1 MFDGIIHLITNRPW
15 TEVAVDVLDLS
26 LVSYIIY
33 RVLLVMRGTR
43 AMQIGVGLGVVLS
56 VYFVAK
62 WAGLVTL
69 YNLLSYLLSSF
80 ILVVVV
86 VFQNDIRRGLM
97 RVGSRAVFSSGT
109 QQQATRIVEEVV
121 NAATELARHRMGAII
136 CFEQEANL
144 DEFVASGGTT
154 IDASVQR
161 DLLVSLFVPEGV
173 NKLHDGAVII
183 RNLRIALAGVFFPM
197 PETKGVDGSATF
209 VDKSLGTR
217 HRAALGVSDETDA
230 VVVVVSEERG
240 TISVCFNG
248 NIIPNLDGMTL
259 RQALLGLLGDAQ
271 KKKRKE
277 KRAAKD
283 KRLPTPS
290 GLRAATPEP
299 PRARTSSAPGDKP
312 AARVP
317 SVPGDKPAVRV
328 PSVPGDKPAVRVPS
342 VPGTVKA
349 VDPLEKARSK
359 SGDHPTPSPQRS
371 VAEPVTLPMQA
382 SLSTTQLPVAAPDD
396 EAGDDSR

>member
-1 MFDGIIHLITNRPW
+1 MLDGIFHLIQSRPW
-15 TEVAVDVLDLS
+15 TEVLVDVLDLF

-43 AMQIGVGLGVVLS
+43 AMQIGVGLGVVLL
-56 VYFVAK
+56 VYFVSK

-69 YNLLSYLLSSF
+69 FNLLSYLLSSL

-86 VFQNDIRRGLM
+86 VFQSDIRRGLM
-97 RVGSRAVFSSGT
+97 RVGSRAVFSTGN
-109 QQQATRIVEEVV
+109 QQQETKLVEEVV

-144 DEFVASGGTT
+144 DEFVASGGTA
-154 IDASVQR
+154 IDAAVQR

-197 PETKGVDGSATF
+197 PETKS

-217 HRAALGVSDETDA
+217 HRAAMGVSDETDA

-259 RQALLGLLGDAQ
+259 RQALLGLLGD
-271 KKKRKE
+271 KKKKKKAAAARAVVPAVPAPAPAGKKE
-277 KRAAKD
+277 RTPA
-283 KRLPTPS
+283 PTP
-290 GLRAATPEP
+290 AT
-299 PRARTSSAPGDKP
+299 
-312 AARVP
+312 RVP
-317 SVPGDKPAVRV
+317 SVTGTEKAVRV
-328 PSVPGDKPAVRVPS
+328 PSVAGAEKAVRIPS
-342 VPGTVKA
+342 IAGAVKA
-349 VDPLEKARSK
+349 IHQDGTPPPEKVQK
-359 SGDHPTPSPQRS
+359 LLKP
-371 VAEPVTLPMQA
+371 VAEPVTMPMQA
-382 SLSTTQLPVAAPDD
+382 SLSTTQLPIASNDD
-396 EAGDDSR
+396 EGGE

>member
-1 MFDGIIHLITNRPW
+1 MLDGLFHLIQTRPW
-15 TEVAVDVLDLS
+15 TDIVVDVLDLF

-43 AMQIGVGLGVVLS
+43 AMQIGVGLGVVLL
-56 VYFVAK
+56 VYFVSK

-69 YNLLSYLLSSF
+69 FNLLSYLLSSI

-86 VFQNDIRRGLM
+86 VFQSDIRRGLM
-97 RVGSRAVFSSGT
+97 RVGSRAVFSSGN
-109 QQQATRIVEEVV
+109 QQQETKLVEEVV

-144 DEFVASGGTT
+144 DEFVASGGTF
-154 IDASVQR
+154 IDAAVQR

-183 RNLRIALAGVFFPM
+183 RNWRIALAGVFFPM
-197 PETKGVDGSATF
+197 PETKS

-217 HRAALGVSDETDA
+217 HRAAIGVSDETDA

-259 RQALLGLLGDAQ
+259 KQALLGLLGD
-271 KKKRKE
+271 KKKKKKSASPRPSQFPLPVPVAAV
-277 KRAAKD
+277 AAKKD
-283 KRLPTPS
+283 RY
-290 GLRAATPEP
+290 ATPA
-299 PRARTSSAPGDKP
+299 PRTAIVGPDKTVRIPSIPG
-312 AARVP
+312 V
-317 SVPGDKPAVRV
+317 
-328 PSVPGDKPAVRVPS
+328 
-342 VPGTVKA
+342 VKA
-349 VDPLEKARSK
+349 IGHDGTPPPEKVK
-359 SGDHPTPSPQRS
+359 PHVP
-371 VAEPVTLPMQA
+371 EPVTLPMQA
-382 SLSTTQLPVAAPDD
+382 SLSTTQLPVTAHDD
-396 EAGDDSR
+396 EAGE

>member
-1 MFDGIIHLITNRPW
+1 MLDGIFHLIQSRPW
-15 TEVAVDVLDLS
+15 TEVLVDVLDLF
-26 LVSYIIY
+26 LVSYIVY

-43 AMQIGVGLGVVLS
+43 AMQIGVGLGVVLL
-56 VYFVAK
+56 VYFISK

-69 YNLLSYLLSSF
+69 FNLLSYLLSSL

-86 VFQNDIRRGLM
+86 VFQSDIRRGLM
-97 RVGSRAVFSSGT
+97 RVGSRAVFSSGN
-109 QQQATRIVEEVV
+109 QQQETKLVEEVV

-144 DEFVASGGTT
+144 DEFVASGGTP
-154 IDASVQR
+154 IDAVVQR

-197 PETKGVDGSATF
+197 PETKS

-217 HRAALGVSDETDA
+217 HRAAMGVSDETDA

-259 RQALLGLLGDAQ
+259 KQALLGLLGD
-271 KKKRKE
+271 KKKK
-277 KRAAKD
+277 KKSAARVVAAIAPPPAVALKKD
-283 KRLPTPS
+283 RLPTP
-290 GLRAATPEP
+290 TPG
-299 PRARTSSAPGDKP
+299 ARI
-312 AARVP
+312 P
-317 SVPGDKPAVRV
+317 SVAGADFGLSKSGEKPAVRI
-328 PSVPGDKPAVRVPS
+328 PSVAGA
-342 VPGTVKA
+342 KA
-349 VDPLEKARSK
+349 VIQDGTPAPEKAQK
-359 SGDHPTPSPQRS
+359 PQKA
-371 VAEPVTLPMQA
+371 VPEPVTMPMQA
-382 SLSTTQLPVAAPDD
+382 SLSTTQLPIANVEDD
-396 EAGDDSR
+396 AKDDSR

>member
-1 MFDGIIHLITNRPW
+1 MLDGIFHLIQSRPW
-15 TEVAVDVLDLS
+15 TEVLVDVLDLF

-43 AMQIGVGLGVVLS
+43 AMQIGVGLGVVLL
-56 VYFVAK
+56 VYFVSK

-69 YNLLSYLLSSF
+69 FNLLSYLLSSL

-86 VFQNDIRRGLM
+86 VFQSDIRRGLM
-97 RVGSRAVFSSGT
+97 RVGSRAVFSAGN
-109 QQQATRIVEEVV
+109 QQQETKLVEEVV

-144 DEFVASGGTT
+144 DEFVASGGTA
-154 IDASVQR
+154 IDAAVQR

-197 PETKGVDGSATF
+197 PETKN

-217 HRAALGVSDETDA
+217 HRAAMGVSDETDA

-259 RQALLGLLGDAQ
+259 KQALLGLLGE
-271 KKKRKE
+271 KKKK
-277 KRAAKD
+277 KKPAGRAAAAAVTPAPAPAVAK
-283 KRLPTPS
+283 KTERMPTPQ
-290 GLRAATPEP
+290 
-299 PRARTSSAPGDKP
+299 PG
-312 AARVP
+312 
-317 SVPGDKPAVRV
+317 
-328 PSVPGDKPAVRVPS
+328 RVPS
-342 VPGTVKA
+342 VPGTEKAVRIPSISGAVKA
-349 VDPLEKARSK
+349 VTQEGTPAPEKAPK
-359 SGDHPTPSPQRS
+359 PQKPI
-371 VAEPVTLPMQA
+371 AEPVTMPMQA
-382 SLSTTQLPVAAPDD
+382 SLSTTQLPIAASDD
-396 EAGDDSR
+396 EANDDSR

>member
-1 MFDGIIHLITNRPW
+1 MFEGIFHLIQSRPW
-15 TEVAVDVLDLS
+15 TEVAVDVLDLF

-43 AMQIGVGLGVVLS
+43 AMQIGVGLGVVLL
-56 VYFVAK
+56 VYFISK

-69 YNLLSYLLSSF
+69 FNLLSYLLSSL

-86 VFQNDIRRGLM
+86 VFQSDIRRGLM
-97 RVGSRAVFSSGT
+97 RVGSRAVFTAGN
-109 QQQATRIVEEVV
+109 QQQETKLVEEVV
-121 NAATELARHRMGAII
+121 HAATELARHRMGAII

-144 DEFVASGGTT
+144 DEFVASGGTA
-154 IDASVQR
+154 IDATVQR

-197 PETKGVDGSATF
+197 PETKN

-217 HRAALGVSDETDA
+217 HRAAMGVSDETDA

-259 RQALLGLLGDAQ
+259 KQALLGLLGE
-271 KKKRKE
+271 KKKKKKAPRTQV
-277 KRAAKD
+277 AATPTPPPAK
-283 KRLPTPS
+283 KVERLPTPP
-290 GLRAATPEP
+290 AT
-299 PRARTSSAPGDKP
+299 
-312 AARVP
+312 RVP
-317 SVPGDKPAVRV
+317 SIPGTEKAVRI
-328 PSVPGDKPAVRVPS
+328 PSASGA
-342 VPGTVKA
+342 VKA
-349 VDPLEKARSK
+349 VTTDGAPAAEKPKASRAV
-359 SGDHPTPSPQRS
+359 D
-371 VAEPVTLPMQA
+371 EPVTMPMQA
-382 SLSTTQLPVAAPDD
+382 SLSTTQLPIATSDD
-396 EAGDDSR
+396 EVNDDSR

>member
-1 MFDGIIHLITNRPW
+1 MLDGIFHLIQRRPW
-15 TEVAVDVLDLS
+15 TEVLVDVLDLF

-43 AMQIGVGLGVVLS
+43 AMQIGVGLGMVLL
-56 VYFVAK
+56 VYFVSK

-69 YNLLSYLLSSF
+69 FNLLSYLLSSL

-86 VFQNDIRRGLM
+86 VFQSDIRRGLM
-97 RVGSRAVFSSGT
+97 RVGSRAVFSSGN
-109 QQQATRIVEEVV
+109 QQQETKLVEEVV

-144 DEFVASGGTT
+144 DEFVASGGTF
-154 IDASVQR
+154 IDAAVQR

-197 PETKGVDGSATF
+197 PETKS

-217 HRAALGVSDETDA
+217 HRAAMGVSDETDA

-259 RQALLGLLGDAQ
+259 KQALLGLLGD
-271 KKKRKE
+271 KKKK
-277 KRAAKD
+277 KKAALRPSQLPPAVAASPAFKKD
-283 KRLPTPS
+283 RHPTP
-290 GLRAATPEP
+290 
-299 PRARTSSAPGDKP
+299 AP
-312 AARVP
+312 RVP
-317 SVPGDKPAVRV
+317 SKAAAPQTHSLVGTEKTLRM
-328 PSVPGDKPAVRVPS
+328 PSVSGS
-342 VPGTVKA
+342 VKA
-349 VDPLEKARSK
+349 VTQDGTPAPEKVK
-359 SGDHPTPSPQRS
+359 PIVP
-371 VAEPVTLPMQA
+371 EPVTLPMQA
-382 SLSTTQLPVAAPDD
+382 SLSTTQLPVAAGDD
-396 EAGDDSR
+396 EAGE

>member
-1 MFDGIIHLITNRPW
+1 MLDGIFHLIQSRPW
-15 TEVAVDVLDLS
+15 TEVLVDLLDLF

-43 AMQIGVGLGVVLS
+43 AMQIGVGLGVVLL
-56 VYFVAK
+56 VYFVSK

-69 YNLLSYLLSSF
+69 FNLLSYLLSSL

-86 VFQNDIRRGLM
+86 VFQSDIRRGLM
-97 RVGSRAVFSSGT
+97 RVGSRAVFSSGN
-109 QQQATRIVEEVV
+109 QQQETKLVEEVV

-144 DEFVASGGTT
+144 DEFVASGGTF
-154 IDASVQR
+154 IDAAVQR

-197 PETKGVDGSATF
+197 PETKS

-217 HRAALGVSDETDA
+217 HRAAMGVSDETDA

-259 RQALLGLLGDAQ
+259 KQALLGLLGD
-271 KKKRKE
+271 KKKKKKAPAR
-277 KRAAKD
+277 
-283 KRLPTPS
+283 PS
-290 GLRAATPEP
+290 QFPA
-299 PRARTSSAPGDKP
+299 P
-312 AARVP
+312 AAAAAPKKDR
-317 SVPGDKPAVRV
+317 
-328 PSVPGDKPAVRVPS
+328 
-342 VPGTVKA
+342 
-349 VDPLEKARSK
+349 
-359 SGDHPTPSPQRS
+359 HPTPAPR
-371 VAEPVTLPMQA
+371 VASIAGTEKAVRIPSISGAVKAFTQDGTPPPEKTKPNVPEPVTMPMQA
-382 SLSTTQLPVAAPDD
+382 SLSTTQLPVAANDD
-396 EAGDDSR
+396 EGGE